1 MSRRAVIVS
10 GGRIGTEFGLS
21 LLEQVQP
28 EILIGAD
35 HGLLFLHENGIMPT
49 HIVGDFDS
57 ISEDILDDYRKH
69 TEIPIRQFQPVKDAT
84 DTEIALRLA
93 LELHAEEI
101 WLLGA
106 TGSRIDHVLGNIQI
120 LKIAHDL
127 GVCTYI
133 VDEYNKISLIE
144 KEKRLKKEEAFGAY
158 FSIFPLGGAVEHVT
172 IEGAFYP
179 LYDHTLCPGDSLCV
193 SNEIVDETLKITFP
207 EGLVIFVESRD
218 E

>member
-28 EILIGAD
+28 DFIIGAD

-57 ISEDILDDYRKH
+57 ISEDILDDYR
-69 TEIPIRQFQPVKDAT
+69 ENADIPIRQFNPIKDAT
-84 DTEIALRLA
+84 DTEIALRQA
-93 LELHAEEI
+93 LELGAEEI

-120 LKIAHDL
+120 LKIAHDR
-127 GVCTYI
+127 GACAYI

-144 KEKRLKKEEAFGAY
+144 REKRLKKEEAFGAY

-172 IEGAFYP
+172 IEGAVYP
-179 LYDHTLCPGDSLCV
+179 LYDHTICPYDSLCV
-193 SNEIVDETLKITFP
+193 SNRIENEMLKITFP
-207 EGLVIFVESRD
+207 EGIIIFIESRD
-218 E
+218 K